1 MKLSKSLDTPRNI
14 RIAKDMKDAVLP
26 GRYGFTTAPRKR
38 DTARIHEHITFIKVT
53 EENGIFMFCVPKA
66 KLATKASRLKAH
78 TNNIASKVTINKL
91 NTTMYF
97 TTSAYYDRHRSCV
110 SSFNGVPKNRVVRH
124 ILRFPYLTPL
134 LTIYYEK
141 FLSLILT
148 MDVIYNILYI

>member
-1 MKLSKSLDTPRNI
+1 MKSKFNPLGVSLLPLAFLHFIFFFMKLSKSLDTPRNI
-14 RIAKDMKDAVLP
+14 RIANDMKDAVLP

-78 TNNIASKVTINKL
+78 SNNIASKVTINKL

-110 SSFNGVPKNRVVRH
+110 SSFKVCRKTESFVTFYV
-124 ILRFPYLTPL
+124 FP
-134 LTIYYEK
+134 I
-141 FLSLILT
+141 
-148 MDVIYNILYI
+148 